1 MNTEDRIRWCI
12 EQAEE
17 IERDLPPQADPH
29 EWTGAGV
36 IALAFRHIAA
46 RLYEQVA

>member
-17 IERDLPPQADPH
+17 IERDLPPQTDPH
-29 EWTGAGV
+29 EWTGAGL
-36 IALAFRHIAA
+36 IALALRHIAE
-46 RLYEQVA
+46 RMNEQGA